1 MHRVTKPQQEGVDKV
16 RVLAAEGSRE
26 RELQDQLDLGHDTNG
41 FELLP
46 QFTPPLHLACA
57 AGNVEECRM
66 LLDGTRGKRA
76 RAGAL
81 VNLPDHAVRGS
92 RTPLHLATING
103 SVAICQMLLRR
114 GADHR
119 ALDECGVNPLHTA
132 CANGHYRVVEL
143 LLAHADADA
152 SEKSG
157 LYPTVAWKKMY
168 VNQPNAHNGDTPLH
182 VACRSGYSYAATA
195 LLKYV
200 KAKVSFPS
208 KVSADSVAAFIHAK
222 NRDGRTAKD
231 LAIFNRLQD
240 AEIALSNLERTLV
253 RMRTGKRR
261 EVEKGWSTMIDPN
274 PPNKHSFSLG

>member
-1 MHRVTKPQQEGVDKV
+1 
-16 RVLAAEGSRE
+16 
-26 RELQDQLDLGHDTNG
+26 
-41 FELLP
+41 
-46 QFTPPLHLACA
+46 
-57 AGNVEECRM
+57 M

-143 LLAHADADA
+143 LLAHADADPH
-152 SEKSG
+152 EKSG

-182 VACRSGYSYAATA
+182 LAVIRNHVGVARLLIEGGALPSALDADVSGA
-195 LLKYV
+195 
-200 KAKVSFPS
+200 
-208 KVSADSVAAFIHAK
+208 
-222 NRDGRTAKD
+222 
-231 LAIFNRLQD
+231 
-240 AEIALSNLERTLV
+240 
-253 RMRTGKRR
+253 
-261 EVEKGWSTMIDPN
+261 
-274 PPNKHSFSLG
+274 